1 MRSAKWAIVGGAAF
15 IIYHYIMIVQDNS
28 LAIGSAAKA
37 TLQRWRVPLGFV
49 TAVLFVIF
57 SRPSWMT
64 LAVGVPLTLG
74 GAAIR
79 AWASGHLRKNAE
91 LAISGPYAYTRNPL
105 YFGSFIMAA
114 GCAVSGGSWWLGLL
128 LLGFFLAV

>member
-15 IIYHYIMIVQDNS
+15 IIYHYIMIVQGNS
-28 LAIGSAAKA
+28 LTIGSAAKA

-64 LAVGVPLTLG
+64 LTVGVPLALC
-74 GAAIR
+74 GAAI
-79 AWASGHLRKNAE
+79 S
-91 LAISGPYAYTRNPL
+91 
-105 YFGSFIMAA
+105 
-114 GCAVSGGSWWLGLL
+114 
-128 LLGFFLAV
+128 